1 MSSRILPKFELLMP
15 KSLAEAVE
23 LLGAYGEKAAV
34 MAGGTDLLV
43 LMKDGVQSEYVLS
56 LSAIKEL
63 AYLEFDAA
71 AGLRIGAMTT
81 MADVVASDVV
91 KKKYPALWTSAQ
103 INGTAQTRNAATVVG
118 NILRASPAGDCCC
131 AALAIGGSV
140 VLQGP
145 GGQREVDLE
154 QFWLDY
160 RKTARKSDELAVE
173 LKLPAPAPGAVSA
186 FAAMTRTASDIS
198 KINAAASLLMEGGVC
213 QKARLTMG
221 AVAPTT
227 LRLKKCEELLA
238 GKSISDELLG
248 QVASLAA
255 QEISPI
261 SDVRSTAAYRSQ
273 VSGPLLKQVIM
284 DASAAA

>member
-15 KSLAEAVE
+15 KTLAAAVE
-23 LLGAYGEKAAV
+23 LLGTYGEKATV

-43 LMKDGVQSEYVLS
+43 LMKDGLQSDYVLS
-56 LSAIKEL
+56 LSGLKEL
-63 AYLEFDAA
+63 AYLEFDDA
-71 AGLRIGAMTT
+71 AGLRIGAMAT
-81 MADVVASDVV
+81 MADVVASDLV
-91 KKKYPALWTSAQ
+91 KGKYPALWTSAQ
-103 INGTAQTRNAATVVG
+103 INGTAQTRNVATVVG

-145 GGQREVDLE
+145 DGLREVDLD

-160 RKTARKSDELAVE
+160 RKTARKPNELAVE
-173 LKLPAPAPGAVSA
+173 LRLPAPVPGAVSS
-186 FAAMTRTASDIS
+186 FAALTRTASDIS
-198 KINAAASLLMEGGVC
+198 KINAAACLFMENGVC
-213 QKARLTMG
+213 RKARLTMG

-227 LRLKKCEELLA
+227 MRLKKCEELLA
-238 GKSISDELLG
+238 GKSISDELIG

-255 QEISPI
+255 KEIAPI
-261 SDVRSTAAYRSQ
+261 GDVRSTAEYRSQ
-273 VSGPLLKQVIM
+273 VSGPLLKRVIM

>member
-15 KSLAEAVE
+15 KTLAEAVE
-23 LLGAYGEKAAV
+23 LLGTYGEKATV

-43 LMKDGVQSEYVLS
+43 LMKDGVQSDYVLS
-56 LSAIKEL
+56 LSGIKEL
-63 AYLEFDAA
+63 AYLEFDDA
-71 AGLRIGAMTT
+71 AGLRIGAMAT
-81 MADVVASDVV
+81 MADVVASDLV
-91 KKKYPALWTSAQ
+91 KEKYPALWTSAQ

-140 VLQGP
+140 LLQSPDGP
-145 GGQREVDLE
+145 REVDLD

-160 RKTARKSDELAVE
+160 RKTARKPDELAVE
-173 LKLPAPAPGAVSA
+173 LKLPAPEPGMVSS
-186 FAAMTRTASDIS
+186 FAALTRTASDIS
-198 KINAAASLLMEGGVC
+198 KINAAACLFMEGNVC

-238 GKSISDELLG
+238 GKPLSDELLD
-248 QVASLAA
+248 QLATMA
-255 QEISPI
+255 ANEVSPI
-261 SDVRSTAAYRSQ
+261 SDVRSTAEYRSQ
-273 VSGPLLKQVIM
+273 ISGPLLKRVII
-284 DASAAA
+284 DASALS